1 MNEYRGACAEIDGS
15 CKLSPKPVHV
25 ARQPFIG
32 PLGQRGRM
40 GYLLHLNFLYL
51 TELTSDEGR
60 GSWMTFFPKG
70 ERLRRCLAVRNL
82 TSREKK

>member
-1 MNEYRGACAEIDGS
+1 
-15 CKLSPKPVHV
+15 
-25 ARQPFIG
+25 
-32 PLGQRGRM
+32 M